1 MRTER
6 IIELKT
12 RQIEVRSINLKT
24 DLYTPVA
31 KKTKMQVA
39 EIREDIRMRFKETWK
54 SSTIKNVEK
63 RILEKIEKK
72 SVEAMIICFMDLGK
86 SIMNFFNYEFL
97 M

>member
-1 MRTER
+1 
-6 IIELKT
+6 
-12 RQIEVRSINLKT
+12 VRSINLKT

-39 EIREDIRMRFKETWK
+39 EIREDIRMRLEAIWK
-54 SSTIKNVEK
+54 SSTIKNFEK

-72 SVEAMIICFMDLGK
+72 SVEAMIICFMNLGK
-86 SIMNFFNYEFL
+86 FNTNFFNYKFL